1 MRSLL
6 PVNKIIPSSC
16 VDGPGNR
23 TVVFFQGCNFNCT
36 YCHNP
41 ETINRCNDC
50 GLCVPGCPSNA
61 LTLHDGKVAWDQ
73 ERCIGCDGCISV
85 CPHSAS
91 PKVRFLNVEEVAV
104 EVERNLP
111 FIRGVTFSGGE
122 CMLQAELLAPLSER
136 LHESVGS
143 VLLDSNGSID
153 FSTQLSLLNACDGV
167 MLDMKCFNEKSHKEL
182 TGKSNKAVLQN
193 AEYLAKNGK
202 LTEVRTVV
210 IPEVLPNEET
220 VIQTAKLIASH
231 IPDGLTVTYKL
242 IRFRA
247 HGTKK
252 EAKKYE
258 TPTLEYM
265 RKLKQLVAGYS
276 CLEVKII

>member
-1 MRSLL
+1 M
-6 PVNKIIPSSC
+6 
-16 VDGPGNR
+16 
-23 TVVFFQGCNFNCT
+23 
-36 YCHNP
+36 
-41 ETINRCNDC
+41 
-50 GLCVPGCPSNA
+50 NA
-61 LTLHDGKVAWDQ
+61 
-73 ERCIGCDGCISV
+73 
-85 CPHSAS
+85 
-91 PKVRFLNVEEVAV
+91 EEVVA
-104 EVERNLP
+104 EVESNLP

-153 FSTQLSLLNACDGV
+153 FSTHLSLLDACDGV
-167 MLDMKCFNEKSHKEL
+167 MLDMKCFDEEHHKRL
-182 TGKSNKAVLQN
+182 TGQSNRMVKQN
-193 AEYLAKNGK
+193 LEYLAENGK

-220 VIQTAKLIASH
+220 VIRTAELIARH

-247 HGTKK
+247 HGTKGK
-252 EAKKYE
+252 AKGYL

-265 RKLKQLVAGYS
+265 RQLQRLVEEHR